1 MVKLWISLWYNPCS
15 MKHLVCIFLLPL
27 FCFPQ
32 TAEDV
37 AFRLE
42 KSLRSIQSLEAKF
55 VHIYYSAVVSTPLN
69 ETGKLYFQKPDQMRW
84 EYKDPENNIYL
95 YEGDRFQFYFSEDN
109 QLMKGSLSEESH
121 ETEILDILTGKK
133 TLLEFYTVEFSPFPT
148 DKPQNQQIKLI
159 PKQEEDDSFIL
170 LEIDNRR
177 WLIQKAAFIDWEGNK
192 TEFQFSQIQINTDLP
207 KNIFELKLPPDVE
220 IIER

>member
-1 MVKLWISLWYNPCS
+1 MVKQWMSLWYNFCG
-15 MKHLVCIFLLPL
+15 MKQIFCLLLFPL
-27 FCFPQ
+27 LCFPQ

-37 AFRLE
+37 VSRLE
-42 KSLRSIQSLEAKF
+42 KSLRSLQSLEAKF
-55 VHIYYSAVVSTPLN
+55 SHIYYSAMVSTPLN

-95 YEGDRFQFYFSEDN
+95 YKGDKFQFYFSEDN
-109 QLMKGSLSEESH
+109 QLMKGSLSEENH
-121 ETEILDILTGKK
+121 ETEILDILTGQK
-133 TLLEFYTVEFSPFPT
+133 TLLEFYNVEFSPFPT
-148 DKPQNQQIKLI
+148 EKPQNPQIKLT
-159 PKQEEDDSFIL
+159 PKQEEEDSFIL
-170 LEIDNRR
+170 LEIDKSR

-192 TEFQFSQIQINTDLP
+192 TEFQFDQIQINTDLP

>member
-1 MVKLWISLWYNPCS
+1 
-15 MKHLVCIFLLPL
+15 MKSLVCILLFPL
-27 FCFPQ
+27 LYFPQ

-37 AFRLE
+37 ALRLE
-42 KSLRSIQSLEAKF
+42 ENLRSIQSLEAKF
-55 VHIYYSAVVSTPLN
+55 VHIYYSAIVSTPLN
-69 ETGKLYFQKPDQMRW
+69 EKGKLYFQKPDQMRW

-95 YEGDRFQFYFSEDN
+95 YKGDRFQFYFSEDN
-109 QLMKGSLSEESH
+109 QLMRGSISEESH

-133 TLLEFYTVEFSPFPT
+133 TLLEFYDVEFSPFPT
-148 DKPQNQQIKLI
+148 DKPQNAQIKLI

-170 LEIDNRR
+170 LEIDRKR
-177 WLIQKAAFIDWEGNK
+177 WFIQKVAFIDWEGNK
-192 TEFQFSQIQINTDLP
+192 TEFQFSQIEIDPDLP